1 MQKRSA
7 RIRKLVAIAASEEQH
22 YGQLTGRSQS
32 RLNEQRCRLGELNAY
47 RASYAN
53 RAQRDGDLPSAHW
66 KDFREFLVRLDEAVK
81 SQQRIVEECEQSVEA
96 HRQQWLKRRRR
107 LESLE
112 KVRERFEKDEELQED
127 RLEQRRVDD
136 RPPAAALYDEDG

>member
-1 MQKRSA
+1 MRRRSQ
-7 RIRKLVAIAASEEQH
+7 RIEKLVAVAAAEERH
-22 YGQLTGRSQS
+22 YGQLTGRSQA

-47 RASYAN
+47 RSSYAD

-66 KDFREFLVRLDEAVK
+66 KDFREFLVRLDEAIR
-81 SQQRIVEECEQSVEA
+81 SQRRIVEECEQSVEV

-107 LESLE
+107 VESLE
-112 KVRERFEKDEELQED
+112 KVRERFLKVEELHAE